1 MKGNFWIY
9 FSLLFVIALDAM
21 CFGLVY
27 PVFILIFTPGTG
39 GLFPEGYSIA
49 RAGILFGIA
58 MACFPV
64 GALLGG
70 PLLGDFSDQIGRKKV
85 ILMCLI
91 CECIGLMFFAV
102 SIHLGS
108 VLMLSFVRFF
118 TGFMAGTVGLA
129 QAAIVDISAPERK
142 TVNLSFVS
150 LAASVGFIIGPLFGG
165 IFAKDVFVKHF
176 GYMMPFYFAGVM
188 CLLSFL
194 MVLIF
199 FKETSKT
206 KKESRISL
214 IKGVNDLLYGFM
226 DKKFRKA
233 SYILLLMQTAWCV
246 YFQTVTVSIVQIL
259 HLSID
264 DLTYY
269 MVALCLCYGFTMLLL
284 VRLAV
289 KFFKI
294 ETILIAAMIVLAG
307 GFLLGGFKSIL
318 LIWIAL
324 LPIGIG
330 VGLSY
335 MVLLTLFSNYSDADS
350 QGLAMGIA
358 AAISSAG
365 WFIGPLLSGALLSVN
380 YYIPYIVSV
389 VLVIAG
395 IGFSAR
401 LVYKSKTRQI
411 AN

>member
-1 MKGNFWIY
+1 MKTKKSKNFWIY

-39 GLFPEGYSIA
+39 GLFPPGASIV
-49 RAGILFGIA
+49 RADILFGVA
-58 MACFPV
+58 MACFPI

-102 SIHLGS
+102 SIAIKS
-108 VLMLSFVRFF
+108 VIMLSFVRFF

-129 QAAIVDISAPERK
+129 QASIVDISAPERK

-150 LAASVGFIIGPLFGG
+150 LAASVGFIMGPLFGG
-165 IFAKDVFVKHF
+165 LFARDIFIKHF
-176 GYMMPFYFAGVM
+176 GYMMPFYFASTM
-188 CLLSFL
+188 CLLS
-194 MVLIF
+194 LIMIAF
-199 FKETSKT
+199 FFRETSTT
-206 KKESRISL
+206 KRETRISL
-214 IKGVNDLLYGFM
+214 VKGINDLLYGFT
-226 DKKFRKA
+226 DRKFRKA

-246 YFQTVTVSIVQIL
+246 YFQTVTISIVQSL
-259 HLSID
+259 HLTVNA
-264 DLTYY
+264 LTYY
-269 MVALCLCYGFTMLLL
+269 MVALCISCGFTMLFL
-284 VRLAV
+284 VRWAV

-294 ETILIAAMIVLAG
+294 ETILISAMIILVC
-307 GFLLGGFKSIL
+307 GFTLGALKSIFF
-318 LIWIAL
+318 IWIAL

-335 MVLLTLFSNYSDADS
+335 MALLTLFSNYSDKDA

-365 WFIGPLLSGALLSVN
+365 WFIGPLLSGVFLSVS
-380 YYIPYIVSV
+380 YYMPYIISV
-389 VLVIAG
+389 LLVLAG

-401 LVYKSKTRQI
+401 LVYKNRT
-411 AN
+411 